1 MYAAVEYAPIGGND
15 IMLARAAT
23 LPSLLQEIREQGFT
37 DLVYSAK
44 DHLFVVNRSPV
55 CGTLYGSN
63 CLIFVYHEA
72 AGEETELP

>member
-1 MYAAVEYAPIGGND
+1 MYAAVEYAPLGGKD
-15 IMLARAAT
+15 ITLARAAT
-23 LPSLLQEIREQGFT
+23 LSSLLQEIREQGFM

-55 CGTLYGSN
+55 CGMLYGPN
-63 CLIFVYHEA
+63 CLIFVCHEA